1 MGTLERIGR
10 AHFSIAAQCRRS
22 FRPFLRQG
30 TAFGSLEEIGTGV
43 AIYHLSVK
51 AVSRAGGRSATAAA
65 AYRSASLIA
74 DTRTGE
80 IHDYQRRGG
89 VEASFIV
96 APAGATWAQDRSALW
111 NAAEAAEKRKDA
123 KVAREYQLALP
134 HELNEAERQALARE
148 FAEALCERYGVA
160 ADVAIHAPSREGD
173 ERNWHAH
180 ILTTTRAVTPDG
192 LGAKTRAL
200 DVSTTARVEVEALRA
215 LWEERANEHLARAG
229 HGVEIDRRS
238 HVDRDLSIAPSEHV
252 GVHATQM
259 QRRSKAGVDR
269 VAIDPETAA
278 RNAAEIARR
287 PWQVLN
293 LITAEK
299 AVFTR
304 QDVAR
309 ALHRAGIDEPVAFQA
324 ALAQVMGSDAVV
336 SLPAAGR
343 EEGEIFTTRALLA
356 VETEMARSADYL
368 AAGRED
374 RFEPARVEA
383 ALSRRPELAEEQR
396 AAVRHVCGPE
406 QIASVVGLA
415 GAGKSTMLGAARE
428 AWAAAGYR
436 VRGAALAGKAAEGL
450 EASSGIPSRT
460 LASWQLAWANGRD
473 KLGRRDV
480 LVIDEAGMV
489 SSRQLARFVEAARL
503 AGAKLVLVGDPEQLQ
518 PIGPGAGFRAL
529 SERTGFLEL
538 QVIRRQREAW
548 QREAS
553 VALGTRNT
561 RAGLEAYRAHGA
573 IRFAP
578 DGAAAR
584 AHLVADYLADRSA
597 HPTDT
602 RVALAYTRAEVR
614 ALNDAVRDHL
624 RAAGELTDEARFT
637 SASAG
642 RLTFAAGDRIVF
654 LRNDRALGV
663 KNGTLGTVRA
673 AEEGRLS
680 VTLDDGRDV
689 TIGEDRYATVD
700 HGYATT
706 IHKSQG
712 ATVDRSFVL
721 ASSGLD
727 RHLTYVSMTRH
738 REAVGLY
745 AGADVFRD
753 FEALAARLERGRV
766 KASVLDYL
774 GEAPERAG
782 LQPGDRPVPLLEP
795 QRVFA
800 QTLGE
805 IGREAAEDRLAKR
818 LAKQGYGLE
827 AVFADPEAVAVRL
840 RAMFDRPDGRSGEIA
855 HRLATQPE
863 AFGELRGRRRRLLG
877 DDRERREA
885 RAALPGVASRVR
897 TLLGEWEETHYQAVS
912 QEKRRRGLAQVEIPG
927 LSEAAQDFLTA
938 YRAGSR
944 EAGEVLI
951 AGALR
956 TEEGR
961 GVMEEFRAVSAAAK
975 ERGGASPG
983 GGGKYA
989 FLGIPGMDRER
1000 GLALGE
1006 TVGVIRG
1013 IDRDQGRIAYEQ
1025 ERAERRALEQQRE
1038 LERAQR
1044 HRLDRNGPV
1053 LGL

>member
-1 MGTLERIGR
+1 MQVLNPGP
-10 AHFSIAAQCRRS
+10 AAPPSGEAARS
-22 FRPFLRQG
+22 G
-30 TAFGSLEEIGTGV
+30 GGGGWGGV

-51 AVSRAGGRSATAAA
+51 AVSRAGGRSAVAAA

-89 VEASFIV
+89 VAASFIV
-96 APAGATWAQDRSALW
+96 APAGAEWAQDRAALW
-111 NAAEAAEKRKDA
+111 NAAEAAERRRDA

-134 HELNEAERQALARE
+134 HELNDAERQALARD
-148 FAEALCERYGVA
+148 FAEAVVARYGVA
-160 ADVAIHAPSREGD
+160 ADVAIHAPGREGD
-173 ERNWHAH
+173 ARNWHAH

-192 LGAKTRAL
+192 LGAKTRVL

-215 LWEERANEHLARAG
+215 LWEERANAHLARAG
-229 HGVEIDRRS
+229 YGVEIDRRS
-238 HVDRDLSIAPSEHV
+238 HLDRGVTLAPGEHV

-259 QRRSKAGVDR
+259 QRRGKAGVDR

-287 PWQVLN
+287 PGQILD

-304 QDVAR
+304 RDVAR
-309 ALHRAGIDEPVAFQA
+309 ALHRAGIDEPAAFQA
-324 ALAQVMGSDAVV
+324 ALAQVMGSDGVV
-336 SLPAAGR
+336 NLPATGR

-428 AWAAAGYR
+428 AWTAAGYR

-538 QVIRRQREAW
+538 ATIRRQREGW

-561 RAGLEAYRAHGA
+561 RAGLEAYRANGA

-584 AHLVADYLADRSA
+584 AHLVSDYLADRSA

-624 RAAGELTDEARFT
+624 RAVGELKDEAGFT
-637 SASAG
+637 SAGAG

-654 LRNDRALGV
+654 LRNDRDLGV

-673 AEEGRLS
+673 AAEGWLS

-689 TIGEDRYATVD
+689 AVAQDRYDTVD

-712 ATVDRSFVL
+712 ATVERAFVL
-721 ASSGLD
+721 ASAGLD
-727 RHLTYVSMTRH
+727 RHLAYVAMTRH

-753 FEALAARLERGRV
+753 FEALSARLERGRV

-774 GEAPERAG
+774 GEAPEQAG
-782 LQPGDRPVPLLEP
+782 LQPGDKPVPLLEP

-805 IGREAAEDRLAKR
+805 TGREAAEARLAGRLAKT
-818 LAKQGYGLE
+818 GYGLE
-827 AVFADPEAVAVRL
+827 AVFSDPEAAAMQL
-840 RAMFDRPDGRSGEIA
+840 RKAFERPDGRSGEIA

-863 AFGELRGRRRRLLG
+863 TFGEVRGRRRFLLG

-885 RAALPGVASRVR
+885 RAALPNVATRVR
-897 TLLGEWEETHYQAVS
+897 TLLGEWEETYSHAVS

-927 LSEAAQDFLTA
+927 LSEAAQEFLTA

-951 AGALR
+951 AGALQ
-956 TEEGR
+956 TEAGR
-961 GVMEEFRAVSAAAK
+961 GVMAEFQAVSAAAQ
-975 ERGGASPG
+975 ERGGAFPG
-983 GGGKYA
+983 GVGAYA

-1000 GLALGE
+1000 AVALGE
-1006 TVGVIRG
+1006 TVMAIRG
-1013 IDRDQGRIAYEQ
+1013 LDRDQGRIAQEQ
-1025 ERAERRALEQQRE
+1025 ERAHWRAQDRQRE

-1044 HRLDRNGPV
+1044 LGLDRGGPD
-1053 LGL
+1053 LEL

>member
-1 MGTLERIGR
+1 M
-10 AHFSIAAQCRRS
+10 
-22 FRPFLRQG
+22 
-30 TAFGSLEEIGTGV
+30 

-51 AVSRAGGRSATAAA
+51 AVSRASGRSATAAA

-74 DTRTGE
+74 DARTGE

-89 VEASFIV
+89 VAASFIV
-96 APAGATWAQDRSALW
+96 VPEGAEWAQDRAVLW
-111 NAAEAAEKRKDA
+111 NAAEAAERRKDA

-134 HELNEAERQALARE
+134 HELTPEERQALARD
-148 FAEALCERYGVA
+148 FAEALCARYGVA
-160 ADVAIHAPSREGD
+160 ADVAIHAPNREGD
-173 ERNWHAH
+173 ERNWHVH

-192 LGAKTRAL
+192 LGAKTRVL
-200 DVSTTARVEVEALRA
+200 DVSTTARVEVEVLRA
-215 LWEERANEHLARAG
+215 LWEDRANEHLARAG
-229 HGVEIDRRS
+229 HSVEIDRRS

-259 QRRSKAGVDR
+259 QRRGKTGVDR
-269 VAIDPETAA
+269 LAIDPETAA
-278 RNAAEIARR
+278 RNAEQVARW
-287 PWQVLN
+287 PGQVLN
-293 LITAEK
+293 LITSEK

-309 ALHRAGIDEPVAFQA
+309 ALHRAGIDEPAAFQA
-324 ALAQVMGSDAVV
+324 ALARVMGADGVV
-336 SLPAAGR
+336 SLPSVGR
-343 EEGEIFTTRALLA
+343 NDGERFTTRALLT
-356 VETEMARSADYL
+356 VETDMARHADGLL
-368 AAGRED
+368 AR
-374 RFEPARVEA
+374 RFHEVGPVRVEA

-396 AAVRHVCGPE
+396 AAVRHVTGPE
-406 QIASVVGLA
+406 GIASVVGLA

-428 AWAAAGYR
+428 AWEAAGYR
-436 VRGAALAGKAAEGL
+436 VHGAALAGKAAEGL
-450 EASSGIPSRT
+450 QASSGIPSRT
-460 LASWQLAWANGRD
+460 LASWQLAWRNERD
-473 KLGRRDV
+473 RLTKRDV
-480 LVIDEAGMV
+480 LVIDEAGMA
-489 SSRQLARFVEAARL
+489 SSLQIMKVLREAER
-503 AGAKLVLVGDPEQLQ
+503 AGAKVVLVGDPEQLQ

-538 QVIRRQREAW
+538 AVIRRQREGW
-548 QREAS
+548 QRAAS
-553 VALGTRNT
+553 VAFGTRNT
-561 RAGLEAYRAHGA
+561 RSGLEAYRAHGA
-573 IRFAP
+573 VQFSA
-578 DGAAAR
+578 DGAVAR
-584 AHLVADYLADRSA
+584 ERLVADYLADRAA
-597 HPTDT
+597 HPADT
-602 RVALAYTRAEVR
+602 RVALAHTRAEVR

-624 RAAGELTDEARFT
+624 RAAGELRDEAGFT
-637 SASAG
+637 SESAG
-642 RLTFAAGDRIVF
+642 QLSFAAGDRIVF
-654 LRNDRALGV
+654 LRNDRVLGV
-663 KNGTLGTVRA
+663 KNGTLGTVSVA
-673 AEEGRLS
+673 DEGRLA
-680 VTLDDGRDV
+680 VTLDDGRGV
-689 TIGEDRYATVD
+689 TIAQDRYATVD

-727 RHLTYVSMTRH
+727 RHLTYVAMTRH

-805 IGREAAEDRLAKR
+805 IGREAAEDRLAGR

-827 AVFADPEAVAVRL
+827 AVFGDPEAVAARL
-840 RAMFDRPDGRSGEIA
+840 RVMFDRPDGRSGEIA
-855 HRLATQPE
+855 HRLATSPE
-863 AFGELRGRRRRLLG
+863 TFGELRGRRRRLLG

-885 RAALPGVASRVR
+885 RAVLPTVASRVR
-897 TLLGEWEETHYQAVS
+897 TLLGEWEEAHDQAVS
-912 QEKRRRGLAQVEIPG
+912 KEKRRRELAKVEIPG
-927 LSEAAQDFLTA
+927 LSEAAQEFLRD

-956 TEEGR
+956 TEAGR

-975 ERGGASPG
+975 GREEASQAG
-983 GGGKYA
+983 VGKYA

-1000 GLALGE
+1000 SLALGE
-1006 TVGVIRG
+1006 TVTVIRG

-1044 HRLDRNGPV
+1044 LGLDHNGPV